1 AARRRLARA
10 RPRAPRGVRRGEW
23 AASRGRWPDGLGGRG
38 AGRDLPR
45 PGRSGHRR
53 GCHAHPGP
61 LRPEPRLGRRRRRRP
76 PVPPAP
82 RRRVSS
88 SKASRRVL
96 VVEDDSAIREALVEV
111 LGDAGYEAVTAADGR
126 TGLRLAA
133 EQIEPCAI
141 LLDWR
146 MPVLDGPE

>member
-1 AARRRLARA
+1 
-10 RPRAPRGVRRGEW
+10 
-23 AASRGRWPDGLGGRG
+23 
-38 AGRDLPR
+38 
-45 PGRSGHRR
+45 
-53 GCHAHPGP
+53 
-61 LRPEPRLGRRRRRRP
+61 
-76 PVPPAP
+76 
-82 RRRVSS
+82 VSS

-146 MPVLDGPE
+146 MPVLDGPEFLSRLRQLPRGREFPVILSTGDRSATLVAIEDQVAGVLSKPFDLDALLGILQRVAPLQA